1 LNKFRSCLV
10 VCLLRSGGRLLF
22 TAPSQC
28 CSWRDAMTGRTSISL
43 GYEAYQKALE
53 AEGMSLIGTRSD
65 EGENHYYLAQKA

>member
-1 LNKFRSCLV
+1 
-10 VCLLRSGGRLLF
+10 
-22 TAPSQC
+22 
-28 CSWRDAMTGRTSISL
+28 MTGRTSISL